1 MNKMLRFNKKGDL
14 FSMEKLLEKFNLN
27 SKKGIENLVIFL
39 VLVIIVI
46 VVINATFTESEDEI
60 ISTATITTRDAQNDS
75 LEEKLENILASI
87 RGVGKVDVMISYT
100 NSLEKVPLYDTKE
113 TTTITEETD
122 SNGGERK
129 TKEVSN
135 EYTVVYEEGNSDKTA
150 IIKQNIMPEII
161 GVIVTAEGAENNS
174 IKENIINAVVAVTN
188 IPNHKIQ
195 VFAQ

>member
-1 MNKMLRFNKKGDL
+1 
-14 FSMEKLLEKFNLN
+14 MEKLLEKFNLN

-46 VVINATFTESEDEI
+46 VVMNSLFNESDEGI
-60 ISTATITTRDAQNDS
+60 VPTSAITNVEKSSDS
-75 LEEKLENILASI
+75 LEEKLENILSSI
-87 RGVGKVDVMISYT
+87 RGVGKVKVMVSYS
-100 NSLEKVPLYDTKE
+100 NSIEKVPLYDTKE

-129 TKEVSN
+129 TEEVSN
-135 EYTVVYEEGNSDKTA
+135 EYTVVYEEENSSKTA
-150 IIKQNIMPEII
+150 VVKQSIMPEII

-174 IKENIINAVVAVTN
+174 IKENIINAVAAVTN

>member
-1 MNKMLRFNKKGDL
+1 
-14 FSMEKLLEKFNLN
+14 MEKLLEKFNFT

-46 VVINATFTESEDEI
+46 VVINGIFKESDEKVV
-60 ISTATITTRDAQNDS
+60 SVEPITNVDVRGDS

-87 RGVGKVDVMISYT
+87 RGVGKVKVMISYT

-113 TTTITEETD
+113 TTTVTEETD

-129 TKEVSN
+129 TKEVRS
-135 EYTVVYEEGNSDKTA
+135 EYAVVFEEGNNSKTA
-150 IIKQNIMPEII
+150 IVKQSIMPEII

>member
-1 MNKMLRFNKKGDL
+1 
-14 FSMEKLLEKFNLN
+14 MEKLLEKFNIN

-46 VVINATFTESEDEI
+46 VVINSLFTENDEEI
-60 ISTATITTRDAQNDS
+60 INTSTITSVDSKGNS
-75 LEEKLENILASI
+75 LEEKLENILTSI
-87 RGVGKVDVMISYT
+87 RGVGKVKVMVSYS
-100 NSLEKVPLYDTKE
+100 NSIEKVPLYDTKE
-113 TTTITEETD
+113 TVTITEETD
-122 SNGGERK
+122 SNGGKRNTEEK
-129 TKEVSN
+129 SN
-135 EYTVVYEEGNSDKTA
+135 EYTVVYEEKNSSKTA
-150 IIKQNIMPEII
+150 LVKQSVMPEII